1 MFIVLAPQKSKKVKI
16 KKEKDVSIGEAQQ
29 KGDFALQPSSEITKL
44 DTADWPLL
52 LKNFD
57 KLNVRSNHFTPLPFG
72 CSPLKRDIVEYIK
85 GGFIN
90 LDKPSNPSSHE
101 VVAWIKRILRVEKT
115 GHSGTLDPKVTGCLI
130 VCIERATRLVKSQQT
145 AGKEYTC
152 IFKLHST
159 VDSVDTVRKG
169 LEKLRGPLFQRPPL
183 ISAVKRQLRVR
194 NIYESRLIEYDM
206 EKNQGIF
213 WVKCEAGTYVRTM
226 CVHLGLLLGVG
237 GQMLELRRNRSG

>member
-1 MFIVLAPQKSKKVKI
+1 MTSVCHSLRFSYGQANRTTTVLI
-16 KKEKDVSIGEAQQ
+16 RTG
-29 KGDFALQPSSEITKL
+29 
-44 DTADWPLL
+44 
-52 LKNFD
+52 
-57 KLNVRSNHFTPLPFG
+57 HFTPIPVG
-72 CSPLKRDIVEYIK
+72 CTPLKRDLKSYLSPGV
-85 GGFIN
+85 IN

-101 VVAWIKRILRVEKT
+101 VVAWLRRILRVEKT

-152 IFKLHST
+152 IFKLHSA
-159 VDSVDTVRKG
+159 VDSVDTVKKG

-206 EKNQGIF
+206 EKNQ
-213 WVKCEAGTYVRTM
+213 
-226 CVHLGLLLGVG
+226 
-237 GQMLELRRNRSG
+237 